1 MFFHVD
7 QTSLS
12 ERSEAM
18 ATASE
23 IAGRGDLTPL
33 LLLVSIMNQVWL
45 MINIMNDNDSHQ

>member
-18 ATASE
+18 AMSSE
-23 IAGRGDLTPL
+23 MAGSWGLTPANNHDPGMVVVFEG
-33 LLLVSIMNQVWL
+33 VS
-45 MINIMNDNDSHQ
+45 